1 MSKCTLPRL
10 QYQDEY
16 QPLLDA
22 LHKVYGNSSSNSSDP
37 LKFYQGARELLEERY
52 SEEGTMPPS
61 PEDALD
67 YLLEAAIDR
76 FGYSARDV
84 FCAVFDYS
92 AMTQRH
98 EDAFANLKYAD
109 LRDAVL
115 ALAKNQGTSHS
126 ISHRV
131 LALCPVD
138 QGPLKRVCWNVD
150 FKSDWIARNVVQYWD
165 EAEDTEIRQQIS
177 FLRMIPEARGFA
189 GRLLEPLAHRY
200 IANATGGFW
209 PLTNMKSNNADS
221 PHFTL
226 VRNSPVSDDVRFMK
240 VKRKFVKLQS
250 TANLS
255 TCLENNSYYLLE
267 DPNFPLFNAFTIELD
282 HARGSAIL
290 WVLHMTTSR
299 RHGGT
304 ALGYRKIREI
314 IAILK
319 DKLWEDPPLKK
330 RKRAHEQ
337 ATPTPLVQVRYLLV
351 VAKDESEPQNLQ
363 WQFPK
368 GWNQNRKRNDY
379 IGKVYCLEVPLMVC
393 STIIKNVSN
402 LNILLLGV
410 VNVHWKCA
418 LLILLATRP
427 IMAFFSY
434 SATLIHCPSYLPLFM
449 SR

>member
-1 MSKCTLPRL
+1 MFKCTLPRL

-165 EAEDTEIRQQIS
+165 EAEDTEIRRQIS

-189 GRLLEPLAHRY
+189 GRLLEP
-200 IANATGGFW
+200 
-209 PLTNMKSNNADS
+209 
-221 PHFTL
+221 
-226 VRNSPVSDDVRFMK
+226 
-240 VKRKFVKLQS
+240 
-250 TANLS
+250 
-255 TCLENNSYYLLE
+255 
-267 DPNFPLFNAFTIELD
+267 
-282 HARGSAIL
+282 
-290 WVLHMTTSR
+290 
-299 RHGGT
+299 
-304 ALGYRKIREI
+304 
-314 IAILK
+314 
-319 DKLWEDPPLKK
+319 
-330 RKRAHEQ
+330 
-337 ATPTPLVQVRYLLV
+337 
-351 VAKDESEPQNLQ
+351 
-363 WQFPK
+363 
-368 GWNQNRKRNDY
+368 
-379 IGKVYCLEVPLMVC
+379 
-393 STIIKNVSN
+393 
-402 LNILLLGV
+402 
-410 VNVHWKCA
+410 
-418 LLILLATRP
+418 
-427 IMAFFSY
+427 
-434 SATLIHCPSYLPLFM
+434 
-449 SR
+449 